1 VLPKLYG
8 DFYVVFDPE
17 VKFSGKGNAWM
28 KLRGK
33 ASDRT
38 LDDDGNWQDTAKL
51 FIDIVII
58 GKQAEHVFDSVAKG
72 DIITVAGKLEQSEWT
87 DKDGNQKTDIRVV
100 AEHVGVSVQRKA
112 LGGPKPQPKGNTPRL
127 EENPSQAVPQATE
140 PPF

>member
-1 VLPKLYG
+1 VYG

-28 KLRGK
+28 KLRAK

-38 LDDDGNWQDTAKL
+38 LDDDGNWQDTSKL
-51 FIDIVII
+51 FIDVIII
-58 GKQAEHVFDSVAKG
+58 GKQAEHVLDSVAKG

-87 DKDGNQKTDIRVV
+87 DKEGNQKTDIRVV
-100 AEHVGVSVQRKA
+100 AEHVGVSLQRRA
-112 LGGPKPQPKGNTPRL
+112 IGGPKPQPKGSTPRL
-127 EENPSQAVPQATE
+127 DENPPQVPSQPAE